1 MFVERSVAMTAKVS
15 VKACVTG
22 VVVLCSTTLASAQVS
37 HRHHYAHHVSHNPV
51 RIHGGVVHDTMCGP
65 EAYAGYVTA
74 SDSLQLGPRTVLKTG
89 MPLSGAVVAT
99 GVAYDPYHLPDSYNY
114 DWPYGLGLGH

>member
-1 MFVERSVAMTAKVS
+1 MTAKVS

-51 RIHGGVVHDTMCGP
+51 RIHGGVVHDTMCNRFRQSSTWSTHRAENGNAAFRGRCRHGSGLRSLP
-65 EAYAGYVTA
+65 P
-74 SDSLQLGPRTVLKTG
+74 SRQLQL
-89 MPLSGAVVAT
+89 
-99 GVAYDPYHLPDSYNY
+99 
-114 DWPYGLGLGH
+114 